1 MALTTIFLLVL
12 ITAFGVG
19 NVLLFFFRGKEEVSA
34 QGDPAGEEGLTAY
47 SSGEGAAAMLPGK
60 EALLEKKIELAHKR
74 IQELEKVKAFPAGA
88 ADAAHLEKKVRK
100 LEGFRST
107 AEAEIIGIKEILL
120 ELQKKHIV
128 AKSRVFKRGNKPGK
142 AGVAKKISG
151 KDLHRLA
158 FGSGKKK
165 KK

>member
-60 EALLEKKIELAHKR
+60 EALLEKKRVAVIPGE
-74 IQELEKVKAFPAGA
+74 AF
-88 ADAAHLEKKVRK
+88 
-100 LEGFRST
+100 F
-107 AEAEIIGIKEILL
+107 
-120 ELQKKHIV
+120 
-128 AKSRVFKRGNKPGK
+128 KPGFFRISFAVPLGK
-142 AGVAKKISG
+142 LKMAVIKINEFVND
-151 KDLHRLA
+151 K
-158 FGSGKKK
+158 
-165 KK
+165 